1 MCVPTAAPSKLLQI
15 FFVALDHELHV
26 DYLCQRWHCATEDR
40 KIIYNQIK
48 QKAPDD
54 NNNSFFRILRN
65 GVFARWLDPK
75 TTIWGWCDADTFLGN
90 FSRTFPWE
98 IAGNY
103 DILAVAGQPAFG
115 DQRLLFTR
123 GHMAFFKNTPEVSER
138 MLSFPKFASMSSYL
152 TLPAT
157 RNDAEESEFS
167 HYMFTDEDEFTF
179 IAFEGM
185 VDSYDS
191 VFLSEHGVFYT
202 ALKKEDMSVSTRQRL
217 AKMILSPR
225 RRDPGPPFSDEGVE
239 KKTRLFLDGRYY
251 DGGLWFPTEFATF
264 VETGW
269 NVFEREQKAYFMR
282 HRPDGPV
289 MQRMEPRA
297 RYLYRDGSLHLD
309 ESLYKHWQ
317 AEKHNAWFRRIP
329 PQGIQSGHIFVQY
342 HGDEAEVWDS
352 TGQVVFETGTN

>member
-1 MCVPTAAPSKLLQI
+1 
-15 FFVALDHELHV
+15 
-26 DYLCQRWHCATEDR
+26 
-40 KIIYNQIK
+40 
-48 QKAPDD
+48 
-54 NNNSFFRILRN
+54 
-65 GVFARWLDPK
+65 
-75 TTIWGWCDADTFLGN
+75 
-90 FSRTFPWE
+90 
-98 IAGNY
+98 
-103 DILAVAGQPAFG
+103 
-115 DQRLLFTR
+115 
-123 GHMAFFKNTPEVSER
+123 MAFFKNTPEVSER
-138 MLSFPKFASMSSYL
+138 MLSFRNLRLCRRTSRY
-152 TLPAT
+152 PAT

-282 HRPDGPV
+282 QRPGGPV

-317 AEKHNAWFRRIP
+317 AEKLNGKSRIL
-329 PQGIQSGHIFVQY
+329 
-342 HGDEAEVWDS
+342 
-352 TGQVVFETGTN
+352 